1 MKELKVYFVSR
12 EQAESLKE
20 LGFKDECLAWY
31 RENGDFITNPA
42 YRPAYR
48 NISTGAP
55 LMAQAY
61 DWLYAKLG
69 TLSSNI
75 DDGIEKLR
83 LSKKK
88 IQFTIC
94 LTFEVYQIGKTY
106 EDGNY
111 LIIREGENYP
121 VSICFAYGQM
131 VDIDG
136 VGFDD
141 EDVSYIS
148 PSFEVIR

>member
-1 MKELKVYFVSR
+1 MKELKDYFVSR

-31 RENGDFITNPA
+31 RENGDFNTN
-42 YRPAYR
+42 PAYR

-55 LMAQAY
+55 LIAQAI
-61 DWLYAKLG
+61 DWLTSELNVPFTSVDG
-69 TLSSNI
+69 
-75 DDGIEKLR
+75 GIEKLR
-83 LSKKK
+83 LLRKKV
-88 IQFTIC
+88 TVTVT
-94 LTFEVYQIGKTY
+94 LTFEVYQVGKTY

>member
-1 MKELKVYFVSR
+1 MKELKDYFVTQ
-12 EQAESLKE
+12 EQAVSLKE

-31 RENGDFITNPA
+31 RENGDFNTNLA
-42 YRPAYR
+42 YK
-48 NISTGAP
+48 NISTSAP
-55 LMAQAY
+55 LIVQAI
-61 DWLYAKLG
+61 DWLTGELG
-69 TLSSNI
+69 VGVINI
-75 DDGIEKLR
+75 NSAIENLR

-88 IQFTIC
+88 IQFTIN
-94 LTFEVYQIGKTY
+94 LTFEVYQASKTY

-111 LIIREGENYP
+111 LIIRESENYP

>member
-1 MKELKVYFVSR
+1 MKELKDYFVTK

-20 LGFKDECLAWY
+20 LGFKDDCLAWY
-31 RENGDFITNPA
+31 RENGDFNTNLA
-42 YRPAYR
+42 YK
-48 NISTGAP
+48 NISTSAP
-55 LMAQAY
+55 LIAQAI
-61 DWLYAKLG
+61 DWLTGELG
-69 TLSSNI
+69 VGVINI
-75 DDGIEKLR
+75 NSAIENLR

-88 IQFTIC
+88 IQFTIN
-94 LTFEVYQIGKTY
+94 LTFEVYQSSKTY

-121 VSICFAYGQM
+121 VSICMAYGQM

>member
-1 MKELKVYFVSR
+1 MKELKDYFVTK

-31 RENGDFITNPA
+31 RENGDFNTNLA
-42 YRPAYR
+42 YK
-48 NISTGAP
+48 NISTSAP
-55 LMAQAY
+55 LIAQAM
-61 DWLYAKLG
+61 DWLIGEL
-69 TLSSNI
+69 NI
-75 DDGIEKLR
+75 PYTNVDDGIVKLKALR
-83 LSKKK
+83 KKV
-88 IQFTIC
+88 TVTVT
-94 LTFEVYQIGKTY
+94 LTFEVYQSSKTY

-111 LIIREGENYP
+111 LIIRENENYP

>member
-1 MKELKVYFVSR
+1 MKELKDYFVTK

-20 LGFKDECLAWY
+20 LGFKDDCLAWY
-31 RENGDFITNPA
+31 RENGDFNTNLA
-42 YRPAYR
+42 YK
-48 NISTGAP
+48 NISTNAP
-55 LMAQAY
+55 LIAQAY
-61 DWLYAKLG
+61 DWLYAEIG
-69 TLSSNI
+69 TLSSSI
-75 DDGIEKLR
+75 DEGIKTLKALR
-83 LSKKK
+83 KKV
-88 IQFTIC
+88 TVTVT
-94 LTFEVYQIGKTY
+94 LTFEVYQSSKTY

-111 LIIREGENYP
+111 LIIRENENYP

>member
-1 MKELKVYFVSR
+1 MKELKDYFVTK

-31 RENGDFITNPA
+31 RENGDFNTN
-42 YRPAYR
+42 PAYR

-55 LMAQAY
+55 LIAQAL
-61 DWLYAKLG
+61 DWLYVEIG
-69 TLSSNI
+69 TLSNNV
-75 DDGIEKLR
+75 DDGIEKLKVLR
-83 LSKKK
+83 KK
-88 IQFTIC
+88 IQFTIN
-94 LTFEVYQIGKTY
+94 LTFEVYQVGKTY

>member
-1 MKELKVYFVSR
+1 MKELKDYFVSQ
-12 EQAESLKE
+12 EQAVSLKE

-31 RENGDFITNPA
+31 RENGDFNTNLA
-42 YRPAYR
+42 YK
-48 NISTGAP
+48 NISTSAP
-55 LMAQAY
+55 LIAQAL
-61 DWLYAKLG
+61 DWLYAEIG
-69 TLSSNI
+69 TLSSSI
-75 DDGIEKLR
+75 DDGIEKLKLLR
-83 LSKKK
+83 KKV
-88 IQFTIC
+88 TVTVT
-94 LTFEVYQIGKTY
+94 LTFEVYQVGKTY

>member
-1 MKELKVYFVSR
+1 MKELKDYFVSR

-20 LGFKDECLAWY
+20 LGFKDECLACY
-31 RENGDFITNPA
+31 RENGDFNTN
-42 YRPAYR
+42 PAYR

-55 LMAQAY
+55 LIAQAL
-61 DWLYAKLG
+61 DWLYAEIG
-69 TLSSNI
+69 TLSNNV

-83 LSKKK
+83 LLRKK
-88 IQFTIC
+88 IQFTIN
-94 LTFEVYQIGKTY
+94 LTFEVYQVGKTY

-148 PSFEVIR
+148 PSFEVFR

>member
-1 MKELKVYFVSR
+1 MKELKDYFVTQ
-12 EQAESLKE
+12 EQAVSLKE

-31 RENGDFITNPA
+31 RENGDFNTNLA
-42 YRPAYR
+42 YK
-48 NISTGAP
+48 NISTNAP
-55 LMAQAY
+55 LIAQAK
-61 DWLYAKLG
+61 DWLLDELG
-69 TLSSNI
+69 TLSTNFTV
-75 DDGIEKLR
+75 DEGIYKLKLLR
-83 LSKKK
+83 KK
-88 IQFTIC
+88 IQFTIN
-94 LTFEVYQIGKTY
+94 LIFEVYQVGKTY

-111 LIIREGENYP
+111 LIIRENENYP

>member
-1 MKELKVYFVSR
+1 MKELKDYFVSQ
-12 EQAESLKE
+12 EQAVSLKE

-31 RENGDFITNPA
+31 RENGDFNTNLA
-42 YRPAYR
+42 YK
-48 NISTGAP
+48 NISTSAP
-55 LMAQAY
+55 LIAQAY
-61 DWLYAKLG
+61 DWLYAEIG
-69 TLSSNI
+69 TLSSSI

-83 LSKKK
+83 LLRKKV
-88 IQFTIC
+88 TVTVT

>member
-1 MKELKVYFVSR
+1 MKELKDYFVTK

-20 LGFKDECLAWY
+20 LGFKDDCLAWY
-31 RENGDFITNPA
+31 RENGDFNTNLA
-42 YRPAYR
+42 YK
-48 NISTGAP
+48 NISTNAP
-55 LMAQAY
+55 LIAQAI
-61 DWLYAKLG
+61 DWLTGELG
-69 TLSSNI
+69 VGVINI
-75 DDGIEKLR
+75 NSAIENLR

-88 IQFTIC
+88 IQFTIN
-94 LTFEVYQIGKTY
+94 LTFEVYQSSKTY

-111 LIIREGENYP
+111 LIIRENENYP
-121 VSICFAYGQM
+121 VSICMAYGQM

>member
-1 MKELKVYFVSR
+1 MKELKDYFVTQ
-12 EQAESLKE
+12 EQAVSLKE

-31 RENGDFITNPA
+31 RENGEFNTNPA
-42 YRPAYR
+42 YR
-48 NISTGAP
+48 NIATSAP
-55 LMAQAY
+55 LIAQAI
-61 DWLYAKLG
+61 DWLTGELG
-69 TLSSNI
+69 VGVINI
-75 DDGIEKLR
+75 NSAIENLR

-88 IQFTIC
+88 IQFTIN
-94 LTFEVYQIGKTY
+94 LTFEVYQASKTY

-111 LIIREGENYP
+111 LIIRENENYP

>member
-1 MKELKVYFVSR
+1 MKELKDYFVSQ
-12 EQAESLKE
+12 EQAVSLKE

-31 RENGDFITNPA
+31 RENGDFNTNLA
-42 YRPAYR
+42 YK
-48 NISTGAP
+48 NISTSAP
-55 LMAQAY
+55 LIVQAY
-61 DWLYAKLG
+61 DWLYAEIG
-69 TLSSNI
+69 TLSSSI
-75 DDGIEKLR
+75 DEGIEKLR
-83 LSKKK
+83 LLRKKV
-88 IQFTIC
+88 TVTVT
-94 LTFEVYQIGKTY
+94 LTFEVYQVGKTY

-148 PSFEVIR
+148 PSFELIR

>member
-1 MKELKVYFVSR
+1 MKELKDYFVTQ
-12 EQAESLKE
+12 EQAESLRE
-20 LGFKDECLAWY
+20 LGFRDTCLAYY
-31 RENGDFITNPA
+31 REGELILKPSYDNSNVI
-42 YRPAYR
+42 
-48 NISTGAP
+48 AP
-55 LMAQAY
+55 LIAQAM
-61 DWLYAKLG
+61 DWLYAEIG
-69 TLSSNI
+69 TLSSSI
-75 DDGIEKLR
+75 DDGIKKLKALR
-83 LSKKK
+83 KKV
-88 IQFTIC
+88 TITVT
-94 LTFEVYQIGKTY
+94 LTFEVYQPSKTY

-148 PSFEVIR
+148 PSFEVTR